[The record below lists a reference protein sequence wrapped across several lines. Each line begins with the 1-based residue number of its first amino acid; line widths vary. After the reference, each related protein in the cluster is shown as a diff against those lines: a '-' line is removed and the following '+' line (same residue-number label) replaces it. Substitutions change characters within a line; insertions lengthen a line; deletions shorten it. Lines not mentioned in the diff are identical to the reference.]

1 MSGCK
6 CLILIVS
13 CSYCAD
19 EFTVYARF
27 HSFDSEPQ
35 QLLKNPRT
43 LLRKVSL
50 LWNPSNPRV
59 CEVLEAIHKG
69 APHAE
74 NSGPA
79 SNWNSLLQT
88 LKLLL
93 DWASRKEAYN
103 ARPT

>member
-6 CLILIVS
+6 CLIMS

-19 EFTVYARF
+19 KFTVYVFF

-35 QLLKNPRT
+35 QLLKNPQI

-50 LWNPSNPRV
+50 LWNPSNPHV

-74 NSGPA
+74 NSGPT
-79 SNWNSLLQT
+79 SNWNSSLQT
-88 LKLLL
+88 FFSTILINGQAGKKL
-93 DWASRKEAYN
+93 
-103 ARPT
+103 TM